1 MKNATANKKPAAAS
15 NKAEKAAP
23 APTSTAATLAALNSA
38 APVQAAAQPIKK
50 PAVNY
55 VAGVAAGA
63 PANAPVVT
71 IAGAAYNGAL
81 PATNPANRGAVGTV
95 KNPQAVLMAGNGKGP
110 KVGHNLAYWQAVNAH
125 LAANNGKATAQE
137 LANAAGHGGGAFIG
151 YCIKNGWL
159 AIK

>member
-1 MKNATANKKPAAAS
+1 MAKTNTQTKPATS
-15 NKAEKAAP
+15 NKGTP

-38 APVQAAAQPIKK
+38 PPVQAAAQPIKK
-50 PAVNY
+50 PAVVY

-71 IAGAAYNGAL
+71 IAGTAYNGAL
-81 PATNPANRGAVGTV
+81 PATNPANRGAVGSV
-95 KNPQAVLMAGNGKGP
+95 KNPQATLTAGNGKGP
-110 KVGHNLAYWQAVNAH
+110 KSAHGLAAWQAVNAH

-151 YCIKNGWL
+151 YCVKNGWL